1 MYAEIH
7 TSILDSS
14 INSEPLHIRWV
25 FMACCL
31 MADFNGNFQ
40 STVDAISRRA
50 NVPMDETKEALEVL
64 QRPDTNST
72 TPDEDGR
79 RLIRVSSNTWHVVN
93 RVKYRNMRKAE
104 DEREATRLRVQRFR
118 EKHRSGE
125 PCNTTCNGDVTLGNE
140 SVTTTRTKTITENIE
155 QAACAH
161 TCVRGEVFEG
171 GEQDKPQGIEF
182 DTTTGRFVGI
192 MPENI
197 EAWQAAFPDVPIQAD
212 ILQAAAYYRAH
223 PERIGR
229 GKAEGRLLAW
239 FKRSQK
245 ADAIPGKTEQQSQAS
260 TPYVIPVTPDRF
272 KPPHEA
278 VEHKLLPATI
288 DWPCV
293 QDTFKNK
300 VPPQV
305 YNQWIANLP
314 YLGDYVTHE
323 ASGDVRH
330 AVLQVADEYSR
341 NHIHYN
347 LGPFLTDAISDV
359 MGCSYRLAFKV
370 VDAKV

>member
-14 INSEPLHIRWV
+14 INSEPLHVRWV
-25 FMACCL
+25 FVACCL

-50 NVPMDETKEALEVL
+50 NVPLDETKEALEML
-64 QRPDTNST
+64 QRPDLNST

-79 RLIRVSSNTWHVVN
+79 RLIRVASNTWHVVN

-125 PCNTTCNGDVTLGNE
+125 PCNTTCNGDVTPCNE
-140 SVTTTRTKTITENIE
+140 SVTTTRTRTITRIDLAASSA
-155 QAACAH
+155 QAPAH
-161 TCVRGEVFEG
+161 TCVREEVFEG
-171 GEQDKPQGIEF
+171 GEQNKPQGIEF
-182 DTTTGRFVGI
+182 NTTAGRFIGI
-192 MPENI
+192 TPENI
-197 EAWQAAFPDVPIQAD
+197 EAWQKAFPGVPIEAD

-223 PERIGR
+223 PERMGK

-245 ADAIPGKTEQQSQAS
+245 GPAEIPAQKATS
-260 TPYVIPVTPDRF
+260 YVIPATPDRF
-272 KPPHEA
+272 KPPHDA
-278 VEHKLLPATI
+278 AEHELLPPSI
-288 DWPCV
+288 EWPSV
-293 QDTFKNK
+293 LNTVKGR
-300 VPPQV
+300 VSSQV
-305 YNQWIANLP
+305 YNKWLANLP
-314 YLGDYVTHE
+314 YLGDYITHE
-323 ASGDVRH
+323 GSGEVRH

-347 LGPFLTDAISDV
+347 LGPSLADAISDV

-370 VDAKV
+370 VNAGV